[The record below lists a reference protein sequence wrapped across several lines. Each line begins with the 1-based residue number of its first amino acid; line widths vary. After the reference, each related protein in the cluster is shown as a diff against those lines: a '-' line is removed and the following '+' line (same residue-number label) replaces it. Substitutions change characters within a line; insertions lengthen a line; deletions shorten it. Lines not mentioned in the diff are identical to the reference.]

1 MAILTNKETKVTV
14 KAPQASLSE
23 NLDPHVPASTLRSR
37 FSCRLAWS
45 AFTEALTFKNRVM
58 LRQLRRC
65 LVAVL
70 MAAIMIL
77 GNTAFASVFLDD
89 ELLEKHENS
98 AKAVLVNDLAKP
110 YITTIPCDIVVVGGG
125 SGGFAAALAAARMD
139 VSTCLIEETD
149 WLGGMLTAAGVS
161 GIDGHFDAASG
172 IFLEFLNRV
181 SNYYFERDKIPETT
195 KCKVSFFCFEPHV
208 GNFILNQMFSEE
220 EDLQVFFNA
229 EVQKVY
235 REENHVLGV
244 SFKMG
249 SKEYMVPAKITIDAT
264 DFGDLMYLADVP
276 FDLGVDEYSA
286 KEDKRDLQCVQPL
299 TYVAILKN
307 YGEDSTIKAPLNYDA
322 ENYQCVTKNQK
333 CKDSNS
339 LFTKERL
346 LNYGKLPNGKLMLN
360 IPSHSY
366 GNDFDANNTE
376 FEDLTRVQ
384 VLRMAKN
391 YTKGLIYF
399 MQQNLGFEYYGL
411 YNEFG
416 TSDSLAKIPY
426 VRESRR
432 LVGVYRLSKDDVMPQ
447 SGRSKLFTDS
457 IAVGDYPIDLH
468 FCETGYGDIFYP
480 IPPYQIPYGITVP
493 YEVDGFMVVEK
504 NISVSHLVNGTTR
517 LQPVTMAVGQGVGVA
532 AALAVKYDIEAR
544 EVSVNEIQDILLD
557 QGSRVF
563 YFQDVPPD
571 HFAYKAVS
579 ELAVR
584 GVVLGFSD
592 MKFLPWKS
600 IKRFEFEQMLNGA
613 LANFGGKYP
622 SFAFSDGNSKMER
635 SELARFLAVQ
645 ILGLSQRDNYM
656 MALAEMNIVNADLS
670 KFRPDDL
677 ASRAEAAVMLM
688 RTIEV
693 LEGGF

>member
-1 MAILTNKETKVTV
+1 MAILTNKGKEPLQNV
-14 KAPQASLSE
+14 QRCLRLIASLT
-23 NLDPHVPASTLRSR
+23 AT
-37 FSCRLAWS
+37 
-45 AFTEALTFKNRVM
+45 M
-58 LRQLRRC
+58 L
-65 LVAVL
+65 
-70 MAAIMIL
+70 IL
-77 GNTAFASVFLDD
+77 GNSVSASVFLDD
-89 ELLEKHENS
+89 ELREKHEAS
-98 AKAVLVNDLAKP
+98 LKALLVNDLAKP
-110 YITTIPCDIVVVGGG
+110 YVTTIPCDVVVVGGG

-139 VSTCLIEETD
+139 VSTCLLEQTD

-161 GIDGHFDAASG
+161 GIDGHFDTASG
-172 IFLEFLNRV
+172 IFLEFLNRI
-181 SNYYFERDKIPETT
+181 SNYYAEQQATSETT

-208 GNFILNQMFSEE
+208 GNLILNQMFSEE
-220 EDLQVFFNA
+220 ENLQVFFNA
-229 EVQKVY
+229 DVQKVY
-235 REENHVLGV
+235 KEENTVVGV

-249 SKEYMVPAKITIDAT
+249 GKEYAVPAKVTIDAT
-264 DFGDLMYLADVP
+264 EFGDLMYLADVP

-307 YGEDSTIKAPLNYDA
+307 YGEDSTIKEPMNYNE
-322 ENYQCVTKNQK
+322 ENYQCVTKNDQ

-346 LNYGKLPNGKLMLN
+346 LNYGRLPNGKLMLN
-360 IPSHSY
+360 IPSHSF
-366 GNDFDANNTE
+366 GNDFDAANPE
-376 FEDLTRVQ
+376 FENLSRDQILKK
-384 VLRMAKN
+384 AKD

-399 MQQNLGFEYYGL
+399 MQKNLGFEYYGF

-416 TSDSLAKIPY
+416 TSDAFAKIPY

-432 LVGVYRLSKDDVMPQ
+432 LVGTYRLSKDDVMPQ

-480 IPPYQIPYGITVP
+480 IPPYQIPYGVTVP
-493 YEVDGFMVVEK
+493 YEIDGFMVAEK

-517 LQPVTMAVGQGVGVA
+517 LQPVVMSVGQGVGVA
-532 AALAVKYDIEAR
+532 AALAVKYDIAPR
-544 EVSVNEIQDILLD
+544 EVPINEIQDTLLD
-557 QGSRVF
+557 LGSRVF

-584 GVVLGFSD
+584 GVILGFSD
-592 MKFLPWKS
+592 MKFLPWKN

-622 SFAFSDGNSKMER
+622 SFAFSDGDSKMDR

-645 ILGLSQRDNYM
+645 ILGLNQDENYM

-670 KFRPDDL
+670 KFRPDDM

>member
-1 MAILTNKETKVTV
+1 MATLTNKKDFSRLFAGLIVI
-14 KAPQASLSE
+14 AISLGS
-23 NLDPHVPASTLRSR
+23 
-37 FSCRLAWS
+37 FG
-45 AFTEALTFKNRVM
+45 
-58 LRQLRRC
+58 
-65 LVAVL
+65 
-70 MAAIMIL
+70 
-77 GNTAFASVFLDD
+77 GNSNFVSASVFVD
-89 ELLEKHENS
+89 EELEAKHENS
-98 AKAVLVNDLAKP
+98 LKAILVNDLMKP
-110 YITTIPCDIVVVGGG
+110 YMTTIPCDIAVVGGG
-125 SGGFAAALAAARMD
+125 SGGFAAALAAARMG
-139 VSTCLIEETD
+139 VPTCLIEKTD

-161 GIDGHFDAASG
+161 GIDGHFDTASG
-172 IFLEFLNRV
+172 IFREFLNRV
-181 SNYYFERDKIPETT
+181 SNYYAERETLDET
-195 KCKVSFFCFEPHV
+195 NRCKVSFFCFEPHI
-208 GNFILNQMFSEE
+208 GNLILNQMFSEQKN
-220 EDLQVFFNA
+220 LKVFFNA

-235 REENHVLGV
+235 REENTVLGI

-249 SKEYMVPAKITIDAT
+249 GKEYVMPSKVTIDAT
-264 DFGDLMYLADVP
+264 EFGDLMYLADVP

-286 KEDKRDLQCVQPL
+286 KEDKRGLQCIQPL

-307 YGEDSTIKAPLNYDA
+307 YEKDSTIKEPMNYKA
-322 ENYQCVTKNQK
+322 ENYQCVTKNEQ

-346 LNYGKLPNGKLMLN
+346 FTYGKLPNGKLMLN

-366 GNDFDANNTE
+366 GNDFDASDPE
-376 FEDLTRVQ
+376 FEDLSRYQ
-384 VLRMAKN
+384 IMKKAKD

-416 TSDSLAKIPY
+416 TNDAFAKIPY

-432 LVGVYRLSKDDVMPQ
+432 LVGEYRLSKEDVMPN

-468 FCETGYGDIFYP
+468 FCDAGYGDIFFS
-480 IPPYQIPYGITVP
+480 IPPYQIPYGVTVP
-493 YEVDGFMVVEK
+493 FEIDGFMAVEK

-517 LQPVTMAVGQGVGVA
+517 LQPVVMSVGQGVGVA
-532 AALAVKYDIEAR
+532 AALAVQNDILPR
-544 EVSVNEIQDILLD
+544 EVPINEIQDILLD

-584 GVVLGFSD
+584 GVVFGFTD
-592 MKFLPWKS
+592 QKFLPWKK
-600 IKRFEFEQMLNGA
+600 IKREEFEQMLNGA

-622 SFAFSDGNSKMER
+622 SFAFSDKESKMQR

-645 ILGLSQRDNYM
+645 ILGLSPDENYM
-656 MALAEMNIVNADLS
+656 MSLAEMGVVNADLS

-677 ASRAEAAVMLM
+677 SSRAEAAVMLM
-688 RTIEV
+688 RVIDI

>member
-1 MAILTNKETKVTV
+1 MKMAILTNKEGFVRIFV
-14 KAPQASLSE
+14 G
-23 NLDPHVPASTLRSR
+23 
-37 FSCRLAWS
+37 
-45 AFTEALTFKNRVM
+45 LT
-58 LRQLRRC
+58 
-65 LVAVL
+65 
-70 MAAIMIL
+70 AAILIL
-77 GNTAFASVFLDD
+77 GNSAFASVFLDD
-89 ELLEKHENS
+89 ELREKHENS

-110 YITTIPCDIVVVGGG
+110 YITTIPCDVVVVGGG

-181 SNYYFERDKIPETT
+181 SNYYFERDEIAETT

-235 REENHVLGV
+235 REENKVLGV

-249 SKEYMVPAKITIDAT
+249 GKEYVVPAKVTVDAT

-307 YGEDSTIKAPLNYDA
+307 YGEDSTIKDPLNYDA
-322 ENYQCVTKNQK
+322 ENYKCVTKNQE

-366 GNDFDANNTE
+366 GNDFDASNPE
-376 FEDLTRVQ
+376 FENLSRAQ
-384 VLRMAKN
+384 VLKKAKD

-416 TSDSLAKIPY
+416 TSDSLAKISY

-432 LVGVYRLSKDDVMPQ
+432 LVGVYRLSKKDVMPQ

-457 IAVGDYPIDLH
+457 IAIGDYPIDLH
-468 FCETGYGDIFYP
+468 FCEPGHGDIYYS
-480 IPPYQIPYGITVP
+480 ISPYQIPYGVTVP
-493 YEVDGFMVVEK
+493 YDIDGFMVVEK

-544 EVSVNEIQDILLD
+544 EVPVNEIQDILLD

-622 SFAFSDGNSKMER
+622 SFAFSDGDSKMER
-635 SELARFLAVQ
+635 LELARFLAVQ
-645 ILGLSQRDNYM
+645 ILGLNQDDNYM
-656 MALAEMNIVNADLS
+656 MSLAEMDIVNADLS
-670 KFRPDDL
+670 KFRPEDL